1 MKGIHPAFAALS
13 AALFFSLSASG
24 LTTLEFETYPDGT
37 PIEDGAVITTQF
49 ASWGVTFVD
58 APTVHKAGTVL
69 TAGLSLNEGEF
80 PPSSGSNVLAEYEG
94 IGLKG
99 TFSVPIALVGADFTY
114 NWPIRLVGLGS
125 AGEQLG
131 YVDSA
136 FDSNVASSLNP
147 PNERLLLS
155 GLGGISSFEVWF
167 RSVPGAVV
175 PQDGAFAMDHLFFA
189 AVPTNVVPESNLT
202 WVCGVTILGLGLARW
217 RMGVARK

>member
-1 MKGIHPAFAALS
+1 MKRIHPTFAALS
-13 AALFFSLSASG
+13 AVGLFSSSVSG

-69 TAGLSLNEGEF
+69 TAGISLNEWDF

-99 TFSVPIALVGADFTY
+99 TFSVPMGLVGADFTY

-125 AGEQLG
+125 AGEELG

-136 FDSNVASSLNP
+136 FDSNVGSSLHP

-167 RSVPGAVV
+167 RSVSGAVI
-175 PQDGAFAMDHLFFA
+175 PQDGAFTMDHLFFA
-189 AVPTNVVPESNLT
+189 GVPTNVVPESNLT
-202 WVCGVTILGLGLARW
+202 WVCGAAILG
-217 RMGVARK
+217 MGVARWRRGSART